1 MAHCHTSA
9 AFQRF
14 TAYISQEIR
23 KRLCVPVCI
32 GTMSRSHKEGSY
44 AAIKKGWVSGC
55 PPQARDSIE
64 RKSQC
69 RDTIWKAPQIPWFQ
83 GLFKSSVNSSMS
95 WYKRKRKLEPAN
107 RTSVAFVSRTQGF
120 LDCLLWP
127 LLRSSSP
134 GRSLALV
141 PASVFI
147 CGTFSPVADDYSL
160 SIHHHWL
167 PHLLLLKMRPS
178 SSSSITCDVPTGTFY
193 PQLVHSG
200 SLPAATNTIWQK
212 NLLCIEFHFGT
223 IHPPSSK
230 LKNIYIDFTVNKIKL
245 ITYNL
250 IELTSV

>member
-107 RTSVAFVSRTQGF
+107 RTSVNSSMYQRPSCHGPRVSWTVCCGLSFAPHLQDGVWPWFPPLCSSVERSHLSRMITHYPSIIT
-120 LDCLLWP
+120 DCPTCCYLRWEHHLWCP
-127 LLRSSSP
+127 HRYILSTVSALWFTPSSYKHNMAKKIYCALNFI
-134 GRSLALV
+134 LAQ
-141 PASVFI
+141 
-147 CGTFSPVADDYSL
+147 Y
-160 SIHHHWL
+160 IHHHQSW
-167 PHLLLLKMRPS
+167 K
-178 SSSSITCDVPTGTFY
+178 T
-193 PQLVHSG
+193 
-200 SLPAATNTIWQK
+200 
-212 NLLCIEFHFGT
+212 
-223 IHPPSSK
+223 
-230 LKNIYIDFTVNKIKL
+230 YI
-245 ITYNL
+245 
-250 IELTSV
+250 LTLQ

>member
-107 RTSVAFVSRTQGF
+107 RTSVNSSMYQRPSCHRPRVSWTVCCGLSFAPHLQDGVWPWFPPLCSSVERSHLSRMITHYPSIIT
-120 LDCLLWP
+120 DCP
-127 LLRSSSP
+127 TCCYLRWDHRP
-134 GRSLALV
+134 HQA
-141 PASVFI
+141 
-147 CGTFSPVADDYSL
+147 SPVMSPQVHF
-160 SIHHHWL
+160 IH
-167 PHLLLLKMRPS
+167 S
-178 SSSSITCDVPTGTFY
+178 
-193 PQLVHSG
+193 
-200 SLPAATNTIWQK
+200 
-212 NLLCIEFHFGT
+212 
-223 IHPPSSK
+223 
-230 LKNIYIDFTVNKIKL
+230 
-245 ITYNL
+245 
-250 IELTSV
+250 